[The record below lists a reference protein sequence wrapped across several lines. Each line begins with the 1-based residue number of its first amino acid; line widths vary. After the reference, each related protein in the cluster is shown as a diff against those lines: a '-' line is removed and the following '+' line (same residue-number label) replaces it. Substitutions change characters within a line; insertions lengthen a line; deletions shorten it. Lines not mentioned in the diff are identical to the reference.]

1 MAVLLGWA
9 RSVNAA
15 SPGTGRLVSG
25 SVALELSVALTPWW
39 LHVVV
44 IVTVQPSSVGATRT
58 QLVELLRSS
67 SRQVEEDHWVVG
79 EGPLSLS

>member
-1 MAVLLGWA
+1 M
-9 RSVNAA
+9 
-15 SPGTGRLVSG
+15 SG
-25 SVALELSVALTPWW
+25 SVALELSVVLNPWW
-39 LHVVV
+39 RHVVV

-67 SRQVEEDHWVVG
+67 SLPVEEGHWVVE